1 MDPELADELDGLQRF
16 VVGAEQVGTRLDLFM
31 VSFLPAM
38 SRSQISRLI
47 QAGDIRLNDR
57 PTWPRVRLREGA
69 VVTAQIGT
77 DLEATHLQPWPVPL
91 DVVYEDDEMVA
102 INKPPGMIV
111 HPAIGHANETLANAL
126 LARYPDLAAQA
137 DLADWPG
144 IVHRL
149 DMYTSGVI
157 IAARTVY
164 AQEHLRGQFERRE
177 VKKVYLALVAGR
189 LEPAR
194 GRIEARIGR
203 HRRYRHKMAVRST
216 GRDACTSYRVLE
228 YFEDATL
235 IEARPKTGRTH
246 QIRVHLK
253 AIGHPILGDPVYGQP
268 DAAGLTRQFL
278 HAWRISVR
286 SPADGRVLTFT
297 ADLAPDLQAVLD
309 QFRQSQSP
317 DLRLP
322 SDLRKREGSEDDG
335 EAKEEQDRFAEGA
348 R

>member
-1 MDPELADELDGLQRF
+1 LPDELDGMQRF
-16 VVGAEQVGTRLDLFM
+16 VVEADQVGTRLDVFM
-31 VSFLPAM
+31 VPFLPAM

-47 QAGDIRLNDR
+47 QAGEIRLNDH
-57 PTWPRVRLREGA
+57 PTVPGVRLREEA
-69 VVTAQIGT
+69 VITIQIGA

-91 DVVYEDDEMVA
+91 DVVYEDDEIVA

-126 LARYPDLAAQA
+126 LARYPDMAAQA
-137 DLADWPG
+137 DLTDWPG

-157 IAARTVY
+157 IAARNVR

-177 VKKVYLALVAGR
+177 VEKVYLALVAGR
-189 LEPAR
+189 LEPAQ

-203 HRRYRHKMAVRST
+203 HRRYRPKMAVRST

-235 IEARPKTGRTH
+235 VEARPKTGRTH
-246 QIRVHLK
+246 QIRVHLE
-253 AIGHPILGDPVYGQP
+253 AIGHPILGDPLYGEP
-268 DAAGLTRQFL
+268 DALGLTRQFL
-278 HAWRISVR
+278 HARRISVR

-297 ADLAPDLQAVLD
+297 TDLAPDLQAVLD
-309 QFRQSQSP
+309 ELRRDQSP
-317 DLRLP
+317 DQRLSDNLRE
-322 SDLRKREGSEDDG
+322 REGNYNDG
-335 EAKEEQDRFAEGA
+335 EARENQDRFAAGA